1 MSAAREKDQ
10 ADFDLERFVDMF
22 DEALISQDPRV
33 MNALRSLMMMVTLT
47 RPESRD
53 SGLHDRNHGP
63 LRRLYEDVNHLNR
76 RLHSLEDDVRQMRNQ
91 EHRDREIYK
100 KAYQSDYPYE
110 KYDYNMQQAAEQI
123 ANKIDQDVLNQ
134 LKATYRGKIQGLK

>member
-33 MNALRSLMMMVTLT
+33 INALRSLMMMVTLT

-53 SGLHDRNHGP
+53 SGLHDRNSGP
-63 LRRLYEDVNHLNR
+63 LRRLYEDVNHLNS
-76 RLHSLEDDVRQMRNQ
+76 RLHRMEDEIQQIRNQ
-91 EHRDREIYK
+91 ERRDREGYK
-100 KAYQSDYPYE
+100 KAYQFDYPYE
-110 KYDYNMQQAAEQI
+110 KYDYTMQAAQQL
-123 ANKIDQDVLNQ
+123 AARIDQDVLNQ
-134 LKATYRGKIQGLK
+134 LKPSVLNKIKGF